1 VLKANAPLPLI
12 PTSKRALAPSK
23 IEDAEE
29 GPGVCAYFV
38 ALECSFI
45 FKGGVIAG
53 LAGCQLVYRVPSAL
67 QGSLAC
73 LGFHSRLPFF

>member
-1 VLKANAPLPLI
+1 VLRANVLLPLI

-29 GPGVCAYFV
+29 GPGVYAYYV

-53 LAGCQLVYRVPSAL
+53 LAGVLTFVLTAGERIAATL
-67 QGSLAC
+67 DWL
-73 LGFHSRLPFF
+73 LL